1 MAKSQAASSFGAKIA
16 EIAKGEVGQ
25 DACSRKTASKKGYF
39 TSCHSDGD
47 HGPPQFWCAD
57 FVRWVWWKAGALDTA
72 PGTHVLTPESGS
84 FATYGAKHGKVRL
97 RRKPR
102 VGDAVLFNYNKNLR
116 APDADHVAIVV
127 KVNANGTIRSVSGDI
142 GGQPGSDAHFA
153 ATAHVV
159 LDKAYN
165 SAPESRDS
173 RAPNGPL
180 SGYVSPVEDDM
191 PYSKQQIRNLV
202 KQGVAAELHAGL
214 DASGITAAQGA
225 EAAVH
230 TQRAFTDL
238 ATQVSQLKDLVTQ
251 ALAAATPPATP
262 PPATPPPAIRA
273 GASPSRSTPGRRAGP
288 RTPAS
293 PPA

>member
-1 MAKSQAASSFGAKIA
+1 M
-16 EIAKGEVGQ
+16 
-25 DACSRKTASKKGYF
+25 ACSRKTAGRAGYF

-47 HGPPQFWCAD
+47 HGPPQLWCAD
-57 FVRWVWWKAGALDTA
+57 FVRWVWWKAGAINAGPKTQI
-72 PGTHVLTPESGS
+72 LTPAAAS
-84 FATYGAKHGKVRL
+84 FGDYGRVRPSN
-97 RRKPR
+97 PR
-102 VGDAVLFNYNKNLR
+102 VGDAVLFGYRRKAHR
-116 APDADHVAIVV
+116 AAHIAIVV
-127 KVNANGTIRSVSGDI
+127 QVNANGTIVTVGGDE
-142 GGQPGSDAHFA
+142 GGQSGTDEHFA
-153 ATAHVV
+153 ATSRVIMDGPYNGAHGSM
-159 LDKAYN
+159 DPM
-165 SAPESRDS
+165 SPGF
-173 RAPNGPL
+173 PHPI

-191 PYSKQQIRNLV
+191 PYTKQQIRKLV

-230 TQRAFTDL
+230 TQRALTDL

-251 ALAAATPPATP
+251 ALAAAT
-262 PPATPPPAIRA
+262 PPAIRA